1 MEFLTQSELLAVLK
15 QAKSES
21 ARDFALILTIYKHG
35 LRSAEAAGLTLDNLR
50 DGCLDVIRKKGSLHT
65 LQPVTGHVGESLL
78 DETKALKH
86 WLKVRRD
93 DGSRALFTSQKGGH
107 LSREQ
112 VHRIFRGI
120 AERAG
125 LPERKRHV
133 HALKHSRASHLVGHV
148 DLAYVRQVLGH
159 KSIASTM
166 LYAHTDDATAMKAAQ
181 SAEMQSFRGML

>member
-1 MEFLTQSELLAVLK
+1 MEFLTQNELLAVLK

-21 ARDFALILTIYKHG
+21 VRDFALFLTIYKHG
-35 LRSAEAAGLTLDNLR
+35 LRSAEAAAL
-50 DGCLDVIRKKGSLHT
+50 CLDDLKDDCLNVKRLKGSLHT
-65 LQPVTGHVGESLL
+65 LQPITGHVGEPLL
-78 DETKALKH
+78 DEARALKH
-86 WLKVRRD
+86 WLKLRRD

-107 LSREQ
+107 LSRETIT
-112 VHRIFRGI
+112 RIFRGI

-133 HALKHSRASHLVGHV
+133 HALKHSRATHLVGHV

-166 LYAHTDDATAMKAAQ
+166 LYAHTDDTTAMKAAQ
-181 SAEMQSFRGML
+181 NAEMQSFRGTL